1 MSVKIK
7 RRILVKYE
15 TFIII
20 WILSERI
27 KNNDRFDDPFM
38 RIYFCIIHNF
48 VSFDS
53 FDWRRNHFP
62 RHFSILQNNSLIAVQ
77 STNCINFEYQ
87 YFVSTVN
94 KKPGCINYAWK
105 KERNEIEGEKTGW
118 IGLQISARN
127 LKPAMIYNFR
137 VFRVWKL
144 AVKFPPRI
152 LRRKPL
158 SNRVL
163 RMERERAE

>member
-1 MSVKIK
+1 MYAVVMVGGETIKFLVDTGGRIKKKKKKQIIIDIKSMSVKIK
-7 RRILVKYE
+7 RRILAKYE

-94 KKPGCINYAWK
+94 KKPGRINYA
-105 KERNEIEGEKTGW
+105 
-118 IGLQISARN
+118 
-127 LKPAMIYNFR
+127 
-137 VFRVWKL
+137 
-144 AVKFPPRI
+144 
-152 LRRKPL
+152 
-158 SNRVL
+158 
-163 RMERERAE
+163 